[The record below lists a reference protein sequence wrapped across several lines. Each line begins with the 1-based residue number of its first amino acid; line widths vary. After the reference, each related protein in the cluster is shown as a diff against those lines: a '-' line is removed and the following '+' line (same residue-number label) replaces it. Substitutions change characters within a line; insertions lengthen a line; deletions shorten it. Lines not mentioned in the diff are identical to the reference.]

1 MRGDILAAFLV
12 ASALGT
18 ASAPALAGPRSPR
31 PEVEVQVVACTP
43 AVDCAGRLMLAGGP
57 PPWAPAHGYRRKP
70 WHKHKHEYHHHHHH
84 HYDYDEHQ
92 HHEHAT
98 TFPEVGIEFGRC
110 NRELIGGILG
120 GVTGGV
126 VGSQVGKRSNRTA
139 VTIGGTI
146 VGVLIGGAIGRSMDQ
161 ADHACVAHTLEQAPP
176 RHAVTWSDPHG
187 RRYEVVPLDSYASA
201 QGRVC
206 REYRT
211 TATIG
216 GRNQQIYGTACR
228 DADGNWQRDS

>member
-1 MRGDILAAFLV
+1 MRRDILAAFLA
-12 ASALGT
+12 ASALGV
-18 ASAPALAGPRSPR
+18 ASAPALAGPRSAQ
-31 PEVEVQVVACTP
+31 PEAAAQVGACTP

-57 PPWAPAHGYRRKP
+57 PPWAPAHGYRRK
-70 WHKHKHEYHHHHHH
+70 HGDQHHH
-84 HYDYDEHQ
+84 HYEREHRV
-92 HHEHAT
+92 AV
-98 TFPEVGIEFGRC
+98 PDVGIEFGRC

-120 GVTGGV
+120 GVAGGV
-126 VGSQVGKRSNRTA
+126 VGAQVGKGSTRTA

-146 VGVLIGGAIGRSMDQ
+146 VGVLIGGAIGRTMDE

-187 RRYEVVPLDSYASA
+187 RRYEVVPLASYEGA
-201 QGRVC
+201 QGRTC

-228 DADGNWQRDS
+228 DADGNWQRVS

>member
-1 MRGDILAAFLV
+1 MRKDTLAAFLV

-18 ASAPALAGPRSPR
+18 ASAPGLAGPRSAP
-31 PEVEVQVVACTP
+31 PEVVVQLVACTP
-43 AVDCAGRLMLAGGP
+43 AVDCAGPFMLAGGP
-57 PPWAPAHGYRRKP
+57 PPWAPAHGYRRKHG
-70 WHKHKHEYHHHHHH
+70 HKHYYEYHHH
-84 HYDYDEHQ
+84 
-92 HHEHAT
+92 EHAST
-98 TFPEVGIEFGRC
+98 IPDVGIELGRC
-110 NRELIGGILG
+110 NRELVGGILG
-120 GVTGGV
+120 GVAGGV
-126 VGSQVGKRSNRTA
+126 AGAQVGKGSTRTA

-187 RRYEVVPLDSYASA
+187 RHYEVVPLVSYQGA
-201 QGRVC
+201 QGSTC

-228 DADGNWQRDS
+228 DADGHWQRVS

>member
-1 MRGDILAAFLV
+1 MRKDTLAAFLV

-18 ASAPALAGPRSPR
+18 ASAPALAGPRSAP
-31 PEVEVQVVACTP
+31 PEVVVQVVACAP
-43 AVDCAGRLMLAGGP
+43 AVDCAARFMLAGGP
-57 PPWAPAHGYRRKP
+57 PPWAPAHGYRRKHG
-70 WHKHKHEYHHHHHH
+70 HKSPHYHH
-84 HYDYDEHQ
+84 DRRE
-92 HHEHAT
+92 HEHYIAV
-98 TFPEVGIEFGRC
+98 PDVGIELGRC

-120 GVTGGV
+120 GVAGGV
-126 VGSQVGKRSNRTA
+126 AGSRVGKGSTRTA

-146 VGVLIGGAIGRSMDQ
+146 VGVLIGGAIGRSMDE

-187 RRYEVVPLDSYASA
+187 RHYEVVPLDSYEGAH
-201 QGRVC
+201 GRAC

-228 DADGNWQRDS
+228 DADGNWQRVS

>member
-1 MRGDILAAFLV
+1 VVR
-12 ASALGT
+12 
-18 ASAPALAGPRSPR
+18 
-31 PEVEVQVVACTP
+31 VVACTP
-43 AVDCAGRLMLAGGP
+43 AVDCAGRFMLAGGP
-57 PPWAPAHGYRRKP
+57 PPWAPAHGYRRKHG
-70 WHKHKHEYHHHHHH
+70 HKHKHEYHHHHHH
-84 HYDYDEHQ
+84 HYYYDEHQ
-92 HHEHAT
+92 HEHASS
-98 TFPEVGIEFGRC
+98 FPDVGIELGRC
-110 NRELIGGILG
+110 NRELVGGILG

-126 VGSQVGKRSNRTA
+126 VGSQVGRGSTRTA

-176 RHAVTWSDPHG
+176 RHPVTWSDPHG
-187 RRYEVVPLDSYASA
+187 RRYEVVPLDSYESA
-201 QGRVC
+201 QGRTC

-228 DADGNWQRDS
+228 DADGNWQRVS